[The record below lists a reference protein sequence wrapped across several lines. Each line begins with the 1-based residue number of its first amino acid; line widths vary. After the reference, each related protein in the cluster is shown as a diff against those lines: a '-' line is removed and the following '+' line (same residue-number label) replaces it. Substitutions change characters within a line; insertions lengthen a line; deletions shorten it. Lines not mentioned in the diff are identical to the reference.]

1 MFSNAREKKR
11 EIFLTTL
18 QKETLLLNFVLLLM
32 SKQIAQLI
40 RALSS
45 QFRDWNFP
53 EAFVLTLFTVSSMY
67 EDTPIINYDNSQ
79 INFFSPI
86 QMVFL

>member
-40 RALSS
+40 KARSS
-45 QFRDWNFP
+45 QFRDWNFL
-53 EAFVLTLFTVSSMY
+53 EAFVLTLFTVSTMY
-67 EDTPIINYDNSQ
+67 EDTPIIN
-79 INFFSPI
+79 
-86 QMVFL
+86 